1 MMTTKLQT
9 LINTSMMGMI
19 AAVGLSGCVVSDD
32 PVVNGVATAAT
43 VGAVATLFYSISDG
57 YYYDSYYQRMPRG
70 YRPQKNVVV
79 HRIENIEIYRQ
90 QHPLNSRRIMQ
101 PNRMENQRMPV
112 GYQMNPGQGHWN
124 QQDRFGSQR
133 YPQQTGD
140 GDWSQRQRQQRQ
152 QMRNNPFG
160 QSNQRAEGQASQR
173 FEARQQQRNQR
184 SSMQQRQP
192 VQSQRQMP
200 SGNRRPFDFEQRDR

>member
-1 MMTTKLQT
+1 
-9 LINTSMMGMI
+9 MMGMI
-19 AAVGLSGCVVSDD
+19 VAVSLNGCVVSDD

-90 QHPLNSRRIMQ
+90 QHPLDSRRVMQ
-101 PNRMENQRMPV
+101 PNRMDNRRMPV
-112 GYQMNPGQGHWN
+112 GYQMNQRIDNRN
-124 QQDRFGSQR
+124 QSGRFDSQR
-133 YPQQTGD
+133 YPQQSMD
-140 GDWSQRQRQQRQ
+140 GRWSQRQQQRQ

-160 QSNQRAEGQASQR
+160 QSNQRAEGQSPRR
-173 FEARQQQRNQR
+173 FEQRQQQVQR
-184 SSMQQRQP
+184 SSMQNARPSMQQQRHM
-192 VQSQRQMP
+192 QSGDRH
-200 SGNRRPFDFEQRDR
+200 SFDFEQRDR